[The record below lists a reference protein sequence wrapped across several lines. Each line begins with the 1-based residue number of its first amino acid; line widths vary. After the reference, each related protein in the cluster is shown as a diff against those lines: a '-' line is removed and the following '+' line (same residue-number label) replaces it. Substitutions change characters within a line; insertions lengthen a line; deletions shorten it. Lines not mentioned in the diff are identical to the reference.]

1 MGWYMYLEFFGLKEK
16 PFSLTPDPKYF
27 FLSETHKTNL
37 DLSLYGI
44 KSREG
49 FIVITGAIGT
59 GKTTMC
65 RMILEKMDRKTH
77 TALILNPFISEDEL
91 LESVLHD
98 FGIAGKGAEK
108 RTKQEM
114 INQLNQ
120 FLLNA
125 LKEGENALLIIDEAQ
140 NLPMPVLEQIRILS
154 NLETEKEKLLQI
166 ILVGQ
171 LGLMRLLQSPQL
183 KQLDQRISVKC
194 QLSPLK
200 KEEIQKY
207 IEHRLMVAGTKGQ
220 INFSP
225 KSLALIYEY
234 SLGIP
239 RMINL
244 ICDRAL
250 MGAYTLQ
257 TTDISKEIVEKAV
270 ENLKLEKK
278 EPRVKMRGRAA
289 AEPPKIRLPILI
301 PAIII
306 GAGAI
311 GFLIYQNIVG
321 LQDRRAKMA
330 LERQLAQMKLGRQI
344 ERARLEN
351 EITELQE
358 KIKDLEAK
366 LAATPAAP
374 PPIIPDEWKDSFTIF
389 MGVFDDKESA
399 VERAR
404 KLREVKQK
412 IHVIAVGTKEGNRK
426 YYLVLGNFKEEGEAK
441 AVLEELQI
449 GGQLLDA
456 EVMPFV
462 DVLGI
467 K

>member
-1 MGWYMYLEFFGLKEK
+1 MYLEFFGLKEK

-44 KSREG
+44 KTREG

-77 TALILNPFISEDEL
+77 SALILNPFISEDEL

-98 FGIAGKGAEK
+98 FGVMTKSTEK

-114 INQLNQ
+114 INQLNE

-140 NLPMPVLEQIRILS
+140 NLPLPVLEQIRILS

-200 KEEIQKY
+200 KEEVQKY
-207 IEHRLMVAGTKGQ
+207 IEHRLMVAGSKGQ
-220 INFSP
+220 INFAP
-225 KSLALIYEY
+225 KALALVHEY

-250 MGAYTLQ
+250 LGAYTLQ
-257 TTDISKEIVEKAV
+257 TADITKEVVEKAV
-270 ENLKLEKK
+270 ENLKLQRK
-278 EPRVKMRGRAA
+278 EPKMAIPGKVSAGGAR
-289 AEPPKIRLPILI
+289 IRLPVLI
-301 PAIII
+301 PAIVIFI
-306 GAGAI
+306 GAIA
-311 GFLIYQNIVG
+311 FLVWQNILG
-321 LQDRRAKMA
+321 QQARRDKRM
-330 LERQLAQMKLGRQI
+330 LENRLVQVNVSRQI
-344 ERARLEN
+344 ERSRLEE
-351 EITELQE
+351 EIGALQE
-358 KIKDLEAK
+358 EIKALKAK
-366 LAATPAAP
+366 AAAAPAAP
-374 PPIIPDEWKDSFTIF
+374 VMIPDEWKDSYTIYLGAF
-389 MGVFDDKESA
+389 NDRQTA
-399 VERAR
+399 VEKA
-404 KLREVKQK
+404 KGLRGVKQK
-412 IHVIAVGTKEGNRK
+412 AHIIAIGSGEGNRN
-426 YYLVLGNFKEEGEAK
+426 YRLVIGNFKDADEAMN
-441 AVLEELQI
+441 VLNELQI
-449 GGQLLDA
+449 QGELLDA
-456 EVMPFV
+456 DVMPFTE
-462 DVLGI
+462 VL
-467 K
+467 KAE

>member
-1 MGWYMYLEFFGLKEK
+1 MYLEFFGLKEK
-16 PFSLTPDPKYF
+16 PYSLTPDPKYF

-37 DLSLYGI
+37 DLALYGI
-44 KSREG
+44 KTREG

-77 TALILNPFISEDEL
+77 SALILNPFISEDEL

-98 FGIAGKGAEK
+98 FGIMVKSTGK

-120 FLLNA
+120 FLLDA

-140 NLPMPVLEQIRILS
+140 NLPLPVLEQIRILS

-200 KEEIQKY
+200 KEEIPKY
-207 IEHRLMVAGTKGQ
+207 IEHRLMIAGSKGQ
-220 INFSP
+220 INFAP
-225 KSLALIYEY
+225 KALALIHEF

-250 MGAYTLQ
+250 LGAYTLQ
-257 TTDISKEIVEKAV
+257 TTDITKEVVVKAV
-270 ENLKLEKK
+270 ENLKLQRK
-278 EPRVKMRGRAA
+278 EPKMTIPEKTSAGRS
-289 AEPPKIRLPILI
+289 KIRLPVLI
-301 PAIII
+301 PAIIV
-306 GAGAI
+306 GAFAI
-311 GFLIYQNIVG
+311 GFLFYQN
-321 LQDRRAKMA
+321 LQGMKSSRGKRAV
-330 LERQLAQMKLGRQI
+330 ERQLAQARVSRQI
-344 ERARLEN
+344 EKTRMEQKLFKLQDEVEELKARPPAPL
-351 EITELQE
+351 
-358 KIKDLEAK
+358 
-366 LAATPAAP
+366 ATPP
-374 PPIIPDEWKDSFTIF
+374 VVIPDEWKGSSTIF
-389 MGVFDDKESA
+389 LGTFGDRESA
-399 VERAR
+399 VERA
-404 KLREVKQK
+404 KGLRGVTKK
-412 IHVIAVGTKEGNRK
+412 AHIIAVGTEEGGRS
-426 YYLVLGNFKEEGEAK
+426 YRLVIGNFKDTEEAMEA
-441 AVLEELQI
+441 LNELQVQ
-449 GGQLLDA
+449 GELLDA
-456 EVMPFV
+456 EVIPFTEV
-462 DVLGI
+462 V
-467 K
+467 KVE

>member
-1 MGWYMYLEFFGLKEK
+1 MYLEFFGLKEK

-44 KSREG
+44 KTREG

-77 TALILNPFISEDEL
+77 SALILNPFISEDEL

-98 FGIAGKGAEK
+98 FGIMTKATEK

-114 INQLNQ
+114 INQLNE

-140 NLPMPVLEQIRILS
+140 NLPLPVLEQIRILS

-171 LGLMRLLQSPQL
+171 LGLLRLLQSPQL

-207 IEHRLMVAGTKGQ
+207 IEHRLMVAGSKGQ
-220 INFSP
+220 INFAP
-225 KSLALIYEY
+225 KALALIHEY

-250 MGAYTLQ
+250 LGAYTLQ
-257 TTDISKEIVEKAV
+257 TTEITKEVVEKAV
-270 ENLKLEKK
+270 ENLKLQRK
-278 EPRVKMRGRAA
+278 EPKMTIPGKVSVGGGGGR
-289 AEPPKIRLPILI
+289 IRMPVLI
-301 PAIII
+301 PALVIFM
-306 GAGAI
+306 GAI
-311 GFLIYQNIVG
+311 AFLVWQNVVG
-321 LQDRRAKMA
+321 QRAQRDKRV
-330 LERQLAQMKLGRQI
+330 LENRLAQANVSRQI
-344 ERARLEN
+344 ERARQEE
-351 EITELQE
+351 EITKLQE
-358 KIKDLEAK
+358 EIKVLQ
-366 LAATPAAP
+366 TAAP
-374 PPIIPDEWKDSFTIF
+374 ASTAAPSVMIPDEWKDAFTIYLGAF
-389 MGVFDDKESA
+389 GDRQAA
-399 VERAR
+399 VERA
-404 KLREVKQK
+404 KGLRGVKHK
-412 IHVIAVGTKEGNRK
+412 AHVIAIGSEEGNRS
-426 YYLVLGNFKEEGEAK
+426 YRLVIGNFKDTGEA
-441 AVLEELQI
+441 ANALNEIQVQGE
-449 GGQLLDA
+449 LLDA
-456 EVMPFV
+456 NVMPFTE
-462 DVLGI
+462 VL
-467 K
+467 KAE

>member
-1 MGWYMYLEFFGLKEK
+1 MYLEFFGLKEK

-27 FLSETHKTNL
+27 FMSETHKTNL

-44 KSREG
+44 KTREG

-77 TALILNPFISEDEL
+77 SALILNPFISEDEL
-91 LESVLHD
+91 LESILHD
-98 FGIAGKGAEK
+98 FGIAVKSSET
-108 RTKQEM
+108 RTKQDM
-114 INQLNQ
+114 INQLNE

-140 NLPMPVLEQIRILS
+140 NLPTPVLEQIRILS

-171 LGLMRLLQSPQL
+171 LGLMRLLESPQL

-207 IEHRLMVAGTKGQ
+207 IEHRLMVAGSKGQ
-220 INFSP
+220 ISFTP
-225 KSLALIYEY
+225 KALALIQEY

-250 MGAYTLQ
+250 LGAYTLQ
-257 TTDISKEIVEKAV
+257 TTDMSKDVVVKAV
-270 ENLKLEKK
+270 ENLKLQRK
-278 EPRVKMRGRAA
+278 EPKMKVPGTSLSGMPR
-289 AEPPKIRLPILI
+289 IRMPVLI

-306 GAGAI
+306 CAGAI
-311 GFLIYQNIVG
+311 GFLIYQNIRG
-321 LQDRRAKMA
+321 QQAGRAKTV
-330 LERQLAQMKLGRQI
+330 LEGRLAQERVSGQI
-344 ERARLEN
+344 DRARLKQ
-351 EITELQE
+351 EISR
-358 KIKDLEAK
+358 LEEEVKEVLKAK
-366 LAATPAAP
+366 AIAP
-374 PPIIPDEWKDSFTIF
+374 PPAPPPVVVPAQWKDAYTIYL
-389 MGVFDDKESA
+389 GDLDEHRSA
-399 VERAR
+399 VGKAR
-404 KLREVKQK
+404 
-412 IHVIAVGTKEGNRK
+412 G
-426 YYLVLGNFKEEGEAK
+426 
-441 AVLEELQI
+441 
-449 GGQLLDA
+449 
-456 EVMPFV
+456 
-462 DVLGI
+462 
-467 K
+467 

>member
-1 MGWYMYLEFFGLKEK
+1 MYLEFFGLKEK

-44 KSREG
+44 KTREG

-77 TALILNPFISEDEL
+77 SALVLNPFISEDEL

-98 FGIAGKGAEK
+98 FGITLKSTGKS
-108 RTKQEM
+108 TKQEM

-125 LKEGENALLIIDEAQ
+125 LKGGENALLIIDEAQ
-140 NLPMPVLEQIRILS
+140 NLPLPVLEQIRILS

-171 LGLMRLLQSPQL
+171 LGLMRLLQSSEL

-200 KEEIQKY
+200 KEEIPKY
-207 IEHRLMVAGTKGQ
+207 IEHRLMVAGSKGQ
-220 INFSP
+220 INFTP
-225 KSLALIYEY
+225 KALAVIHEY

-250 MGAYTLQ
+250 LGAYTLQ
-257 TTDISKEIVEKAV
+257 TTDISKEVVVKAV
-270 ENLKLEKK
+270 QNLKLQRK
-278 EPRVKMRGRAA
+278 EPKMTLPGTAPSGKPMVRM
-289 AEPPKIRLPILI
+289 PILI
-301 PAIII
+301 AGII
-306 GAGAI
+306 AVAFAI
-311 GFLIYQNIVG
+311 GFLIYMNILG
-321 LQDRRAKMA
+321 LNERRAKRNI
-330 LERQLAQMKLGRQI
+330 ERQYAQLKVSRQI
-344 ERARLEN
+344 ERARTEN
-351 EITELQE
+351 EVLELQDQ
-358 KIKDLEAK
+358 IKELKARPV
-366 LAATPAAP
+366 ATPETPAVA
-374 PPIIPDEWKDSFTIF
+374 IPEAWKGSSTIF
-389 MGVFDDKESA
+389 VGVFDERLPA
-399 VERAR
+399 VEKVKGMRG
-404 KLREVKQK
+404 VKQK
-412 IHVIAVGTKEGNRK
+412 AHIIGIGTEEGGRK
-426 YYLVLGNFKEEGEAK
+426 YLLVLGNFKDEEEAVG
-441 AVLEELQI
+441 VLDELQI
-449 GGQLLDA
+449 QGELLDA
-456 EVMPFV
+456 EVMPFTE
-462 DVLGI
+462 VL
-467 K
+467 KVK

>member
-1 MGWYMYLEFFGLKEK
+1 MYLEFFGLKEK

-44 KSREG
+44 KTREG
-49 FIVITGAIGT
+49 FIVVTGAIGT

-77 TALILNPFISEDEL
+77 SALILNPFISEDEL
-91 LESVLHD
+91 LESILHD
-98 FGIAGKGAEK
+98 FGVMGKSAGK

-114 INQLNQ
+114 IDQLNQ

-140 NLPMPVLEQIRILS
+140 NLPLPVLEQIRILS

-207 IEHRLMVAGTKGQ
+207 IEHRLMIAGSKGQ
-220 INFSP
+220 IDFSP
-225 KSLALIYEY
+225 KAMALIHEY

-250 MGAYTLQ
+250 LGAYTLQ
-257 TTDISKEIVEKAV
+257 TTNITKEIVEKAV
-270 ENLKLEKK
+270 ENLKLRRK
-278 EPRVKMRGRAA
+278 EPKMT
-289 AEPPKIRLPILI
+289 LPGEAPARPHKVGVPVLI
-301 PAIII
+301 PAIVI

-311 GFLIYQNIVG
+311 GFLIYQNIQG
-321 LQDRRAKMA
+321 LEGSRARRV
-330 LERQLAQMKLGRQI
+330 LERQLAQVKIGRQI
-344 ERARLEN
+344 EKSRLEQ
-351 EITELQE
+351 EITKLQE
-358 KIKDLEAK
+358 DIKTLK
-366 LAATPAAP
+366 TRSAAP
-374 PPIIPDEWKDSFTIF
+374 PATPPVIIPDEWKGSFTIF
-389 MGVFDDKESA
+389 LGVFDDRESA
-399 VERAR
+399 IEKA
-404 KLREVKQK
+404 KGLRGVKQK
-412 IHVIAVGTKEGNRK
+412 AHVIAIGTEGGSRK
-426 YYLVLGNFKEEGEAK
+426 YYLVLGNFKDQEK
-441 AVLEELQI
+441 ATNVLDELQVQ
-449 GGQLLDA
+449 GELLDA
-456 EVMPFV
+456 EVMAFAE
-462 DVLGI
+462 VLSTE
-467 K
+467 

>member
-1 MGWYMYLEFFGLKEK
+1 MYLEFFGLKEK

-27 FLSETHKTNL
+27 FMSETHKTNL

-44 KSREG
+44 KTREG

-59 GKTTMC
+59 GKTTLC

-77 TALILNPFISEDEL
+77 SALILNPFISEDEL
-91 LESVLHD
+91 LESILHD
-98 FGIAGKGAEK
+98 FGITVKDTAK

-114 INQLNQ
+114 INQLND

-125 LKEGENALLIIDEAQ
+125 LKEGENAILIIDEAQ
-140 NLPMPVLEQIRILS
+140 NLPTPVLEQIRILS

-171 LGLMRLLQSPQL
+171 LGLMRLLESPQL

-207 IEHRLMVAGTKGQ
+207 IEHRLMVAGSKGQ
-220 INFSP
+220 INFTP
-225 KSLALIYEY
+225 KALALIQEY

-250 MGAYTLQ
+250 LGAYTLQ
-257 TTDISKEIVEKAV
+257 TTDMSKDVVVKAV
-270 ENLKLEKK
+270 ENLKLQRK
-278 EPRVKMRGRAA
+278 EPKMTVPGAPRSGMPR
-289 AEPPKIRLPILI
+289 IRMPVLI

-306 GAGAI
+306 CVGAI
-311 GFLIYQNIVG
+311 GFLIFQNVRG
-321 LQDRRAKMA
+321 QQAYRAKRT
-330 LERQLAQMKLGRQI
+330 LESRLAQERVSGQI
-344 ERARLEN
+344 ERARLKQ
-351 EITELQE
+351 EIS
-358 KIKDLEAK
+358 KLEEEVEEVLKAK
-366 LAATPAAP
+366 VAAP
-374 PPIIPDEWKDSFTIF
+374 KAQPPVAVPDQWKDSYTIF
-389 MGVFDDKESA
+389 LGVFNDRKSA
-399 VERAR
+399 VE
-404 KLREVKQK
+404 KVKGLRGVKQK
-412 IHVIAVGTKEGNRK
+412 AHIITLSTGEGGKEYN
-426 YYLVLGNFKEEGEAK
+426 LVLGNFKNPEEATD
-441 AVLEELQI
+441 VLNDVQI
-449 GGQLLDA
+449 QGKLLDA
-456 EVMPFV
+456 EVKPFA
-462 DVLGI
+462 DVLSS